1 MENVIGIDI
10 GGTKVAIGKFNIK
23 GKVLNETMIPFKSEL
38 SPEKMS
44 DLIFDQIENLVDNH
58 TKSLGF
64 GVPGPLKL
72 KEGKMGNPPNLKAWH
87 NFDIIKY
94 FSTKTQL
101 PFYVEN
107 DANAA
112 AVAEHLYNNVE
123 NFKNTIYITI
133 STGIGSGII
142 IDNKLLS
149 GTNGNAGEIGH
160 ISVDINSNIKC
171 DTCGQYGCLENLS
184 SGTAIA
190 SILSTKLNRTIST
203 MEAFELYRNDNK
215 FAIEV
220 IDKAISHIAQ
230 AIVTL
235 INLYDTE
242 QIVLGGGVMKN
253 GDIILPKVIDYVS
266 KHALSDAGK
275 SVIIKK
281 SKFENIGLL
290 GAAALAINN

>member
-23 GKVLNETMIPFKSEL
+23 GELLNETIIPFKSEL

-44 DLIFDQIENLVDNH
+44 DLIFDQIENLVDNN

-72 KEGKMGNPPNLKAWH
+72 KEGKMGNPPNLKSWH
-87 NFDIIKY
+87 NFNIIKY
-94 FSTKTQL
+94 FSSKTQL

-112 AVAEHLYNNVE
+112 AVAEHLYNNQE
-123 NFKNTIYITI
+123 ELKNTIYITI

-142 IDNKLLS
+142 INNHLLS

-160 ISVDINSNIKC
+160 TSVDLNSNIKC
-171 DTCGQYGCLENLS
+171 DTCGQYGCLENLA

-203 MEAFELYRNDNK
+203 LEAFELYRNENK

-266 KHALSDAGK
+266 NHALSDVGK

>member
-23 GKVLNETMIPFKSEL
+23 GEVLNESMIPFNKDL
-38 SPEKMS
+38 LPEKMS
-44 DLIFDQIENLVDNH
+44 DLIFNQIDTLVDDC

-87 NFDIIKY
+87 NFNIINY
-94 FSTKTQL
+94 FATKTHL
-101 PFYVEN
+101 PFYIEN

-112 AVAEHLYNNVE
+112 AVAEHMYNNNE
-123 NFKNTIYITI
+123 NFKNTIYITV

-160 ISVDINSNIKC
+160 ISVDLNSNIKC
-171 DTCGQYGCLENLS
+171 STCGQLGCLENLA

-203 MEAFELYRNDNK
+203 KEAFELYRNGNK
-215 FAIEV
+215 YAIEV
-220 IDKAISHIAQ
+220 IDRAISHIAQ

-253 GDIILPKVIDYVS
+253 GDLILPKIIDYVS

-290 GAAALAINN
+290 GAAALAISN